1 MLEWRY
7 LGMIAPMA
15 PPRRLVTPRTTTV
28 LVYAASIFRYAQKLA
43 SWPGK
48 TESSSIFGGG

>member
-28 LVYAASIFRYAQKLA
+28 LAPKEARFRCVRETKKLEMPLNTWFA
-43 SWPGK
+43 EK
-48 TESSSIFGGG
+48 